1 MVRQVAMRSY
11 RIALLPGDGIGVEV
25 GDAAQFVLD
34 SLCNRF
40 GFNLSWDR
48 QDWGCD
54 YYVANGAMM
63 PHNAIETLARS
74 DAIFLGA
81 VGRPDVPDHVSL
93 WGMLI
98 PIRRSF
104 NLYANVRPVKSF
116 PGVPSPLGTVGE
128 TLNFVIVRE
137 NSEGEYSEIGGRF
150 GKGTQHEFA
159 LQEAV
164 FTRLGVQRIAQ
175 YAADVAKERGSPTV
189 VSATK
194 SNGIVHTMPFWDE
207 VVSETLLANGL
218 GVEPQHIDALAARL
232 VLNPKSLNV
241 VVASNLFG
249 DILSDLGS
257 ALTGGIGIGPS
268 ANLDPSRNN
277 PSLFEPIHGS
287 APDIA
292 GRGVAN
298 PVGQLWSGALMLE
311 HLGEAEAANEL
322 MRSVGQVLAS
332 PETRTPD
339 LGGTATTRE
348 VVGSIVSV
356 LEGPSS

>member
-1 MVRQVAMRSY
+1 M
-11 RIALLPGDGIGVEV
+11 LPGDGIGVEV
-25 GDAAQFVLD
+25 CDAAQFVLD
-34 SLCNRF
+34 ALCKRC
-40 GFNLSWDR
+40 GIVLSWNR

-54 YYVANGAMM
+54 YYVANGRMM
-63 PHNAIETLARS
+63 PDDAIQTLAQT

-98 PIRRSF
+98 PIRQSF
-104 NLYANVRPVKSF
+104 GLYVNLRPVKSF
-116 PGVPSPLGTVGE
+116 PGVPSPLGKDGE
-128 TLNFVIVRE
+128 SIDFVIVRE

-150 GKGTQHEFA
+150 GQGTQHEFA

-164 FTRLGVQRIAQ
+164 FTRLGVQRVTQ
-175 YAADVAKERGSPTV
+175 YAADIAKQRGSSTV

-207 VVSETLLANGL
+207 IVSETLLANGL
-218 GVEPQHIDALAARL
+218 DVEHQHIDALAARL
-232 VLNPKSLNV
+232 VLDPKSLNV
-241 VVASNLFG
+241 IVASNLFG

-292 GRGVAN
+292 GQGAAN
-298 PVGQLWSGALMLE
+298 PVGQLWSGAMMLE
-311 HLGEAEAANEL
+311 HLGEPEAAREL
-322 MRSVGQVLAS
+322 MRSVRATLAS
-332 PETRTPD
+332 PSTRTRD
-339 LGGTATTRE
+339 LGGTATTKE
-348 VVGSIVSV
+348 VMSSIISV
-356 LEGPSS
+356 LDGSSE